1 MENQNYITILVH
13 KPLLGT
19 TNFVQITG
27 KEMTSHI
34 EDELWIVKERYK
46 RLTKQIRR
54 KRRKNVL

>member
-34 EDELWIVKERYK
+34 EDELWIVRERYK
-46 RLTKQIRR
+46 RLTKQITN
-54 KRRKNVL
+54 KN